1 MLCCGHL
8 YSTEHH
14 HIHSGS
20 FKKVRDPGRRKKKQ
34 MQYKYPKM
42 ENSSIFN
49 RMAISR
55 NGVIMVWKDKEAMQP
70 P

>member
-1 MLCCGHL
+1 MLCCGNL
-8 YSTEHH
+8 YSIEYH
-14 HIHSGS
+14 HIHSDS
-20 FKKVRDPGRRKKKQ
+20 FKKLRDPGRRKKQ

-55 NGVIMVWKDKEAMQP
+55 NGVIMVWEDKEAMQP
-70 P
+70 L